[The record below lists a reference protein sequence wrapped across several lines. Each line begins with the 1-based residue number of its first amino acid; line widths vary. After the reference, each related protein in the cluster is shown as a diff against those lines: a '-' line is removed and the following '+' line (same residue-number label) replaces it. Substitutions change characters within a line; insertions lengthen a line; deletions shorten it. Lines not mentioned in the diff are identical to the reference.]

1 MKIKGIDWND
11 PDNRVKDIDID
22 ALSRVC
28 TLICADFRFKQ
39 GPIVFHVVSDEAL
52 FEMNVKHLNHH
63 TLTDVIT
70 FPYNLGKF
78 VSGEIFISADRAD
91 DNAKSNKSTGSEEVL
106 RYAVHGMLHL
116 CGLEDDTKDK
126 KEEIHKQEDLYL
138 RKYKEFHVKQ

>member
-22 ALSRVC
+22 ALSRVY

-39 GPIVFHVVSDEAL
+39 GPVVFHVVSDEVL

-78 VSGEIFISADRAD
+78 VSGEIFISADRAV
-91 DNAKSNKSTGSEEVL
+91 DNAKSNKTTGSDEVL

-116 CGLEDDTKDK
+116 CGLEDDTKNK

-138 RKYKEFHVKQ
+138 RKYMEFHVKQ

>member
-39 GPIVFHVVSDEAL
+39 GPVVFHVVSDEAL

-70 FPYNLGKF
+70 FPYSLGKF
-78 VSGEIFISADRAD
+78 VSGEIFISADRAV
-91 DNAKSNKSTGSEEVL
+91 DNAKSNKTTGSEEVL

-116 CGLEDDTKDK
+116 CGLDDDTKEK
-126 KEEIHKQEDLYL
+126 KEEIHKQEDAYL
-138 RKYKEFHVKQ
+138 RKYLEFHVKQ